1 MKTIYKIMSVLV
13 ALPVV
18 LLFLANG
25 SGSAGG
31 YSGSPGDNN
40 QTCTACHSGT
50 PTVQTGWISSNIPV
64 SGYVPGSTYQ
74 LTLNANQ
81 TGVSKFGFEFTSE
94 NSSGQKTGTFTITDA
109 NRTKLTNQNKS
120 VTHKSGGTA
129 GAAGGT
135 ISWTFNW
142 TAPATS
148 AGQVRFY
155 AAVNATNSNGNTS
168 GDQIIKTSLFVE
180 AAAPAA
186 LLAVSPQ
193 QADQGSSATLTIT
206 GQNTSWNA
214 TSPAVQ
220 LRKSGTTTTI
230 APATVTVNNNTQLQA
245 SFNFAPNALPGLYDV
260 LVNDLVLAESFTI
273 NQIVPALLTVQPNVA
288 NQGENVVV
296 EITAE
301 NTFWNGTTPT
311 ISLSQSG
318 SATIN
323 ATAVTVLSNTTASA
337 TFQIPADAN
346 TGLYN
351 LGVNDLLMPN
361 AFTINL
367 VSGIANV
374 SASSFKFY
382 PNPATSFVTI
392 ETKSGSIVRIFDLNE
407 KKLIEKVCFDI
418 YENIDLSQIEK
429 GVYIIHVQ
437 HDGKNEIRKLIKK

>member
-1 MKTIYKIMSVLV
+1 MAVLV

-74 LTLNANQ
+74 LTLNASQN
-81 TGVSKFGFEFTSE
+81 GVSKFGFEFTSE

-109 NRTKLTNQNKS
+109 NRTKLTNQNHS
-120 VTHKSGGTA
+120 VTHKSGGTS
-129 GAAGGT
+129 GAGGT
-135 ISWTFNW
+135 ISWSFNW

-193 QADQGSSATLTIT
+193 QADQGSNATLTIT
-206 GQNTSWNA
+206 GQNTSWNGS
-214 TSPAVQ
+214 SPTVQ
-220 LRKSGTTTTI
+220 LRKSGTTTSI
-230 APATVTVNNNTQLQA
+230 AAANVTVNNNTQLQA
-245 SFNFAPNALPGLYDV
+245 SFSFAPNALPGLYDV

-273 NQIVPALLTVQPNVA
+273 NQIVPALLSVQPNAA

-301 NTFWNGTTPT
+301 NTFWIGTSPA
-311 ISLSQSG
+311 ISLSQNG

-323 ATAVTVLSNTTASA
+323 ATAVSVSSNTSASA

-351 LGVNDLLMPN
+351 LGVNDLLMSN

-374 SASSFKFY
+374 NASSFKFY
-382 PNPATSFVTI
+382 PNPANSFITM
-392 ETKSGSIVRIFDLNE
+392 ETKSGSLVNIFDLNGKKVFE
-407 KKLIEKVCFDI
+407 KICFDRLE
-418 YENIDLSQIEK
+418 YIDLSQIEK
-429 GVYIIHVQ
+429 GVYMIHVQ
-437 HDGKNEIRKLIKK
+437 HDGKNEIRKLIIK